1 MSTPFLSDSDVATMR
16 ALLEVDLLDDIYL
29 KNNLLSWFPKGPG
42 EGNVWQVPIR
52 IAGTTQH
59 GADDVAGI
67 AGVSGVRPKFNDFL
81 FNWFPTYGFAEV
93 PMTSIALSAKKD
105 TGAIPLLVDAVR
117 DARKSCA
124 RDVELALAGDGY
136 GTRGVIK
143 SNSNTSGVIWVLTL
157 TNISDSMPIN
167 IGDSLVSNAT
177 ATTTSLDTGSFT
189 VTGVD
194 RDAGTITGNAIGGWT
209 PTNTHLLYLSLD
221 KLTSVGI
228 GNPSKFFGL
237 GAFLPTTSRTGTFA
251 NVDRSQDPQN
261 LAGCYL
267 AASSNS
273 IRAGIN
279 AMIAKILPKADA
291 DPTQLFMSANTLM
304 ALMNELNNS
313 VRYQDTTI
321 EATVNFEGISFS
333 TTMGKAKAAF
343 AIGIP
348 DNLIYVLTRDSWLYG
363 SPIEGDVVQSATN
376 FGKDYV
382 DSYNKVAAQVRQW
395 SFGALRCNAPG
406 LNGVILLS

>member
-1 MSTPFLSDSDVATMR
+1 MR
-16 ALLEVDLLDDIYL
+16 DLLEVDLLDDIYL

-42 EGNVWQVPIR
+42 EGDVWKVPLR

-59 GADDVAGI
+59 GADDVNGI
-67 AGVSGVRPKFNDFL
+67 AGVSGVRPVFNNFII
-81 FNWFPTYGFAEV
+81 NWMPTYGFAEV
-93 PMTSIALSAKKD
+93 PMTSIALSQNKD
-105 TGAIPLLVDAVR
+105 TGAVPLLVDAVR

-143 SNSNTSGVIWVLTL
+143 SNTNPSGVIYVLTL
-157 TNISDSMPIN
+157 TNISDAMPIN
-167 IGDSLVSNAT
+167 IGDSLVSNAST
-177 ATTTSLDTGSFT
+177 TTTSLDTGSFT

-209 PTNTHLLYLSLD
+209 PTNTHNLYLSLD

-237 GAFLPTTSRTGTFA
+237 SGFLPTNSTARTATFA

-267 AASSNS
+267 TASSTA

-279 AMIAKILPKADA
+279 AMIAKILPKQDA
-291 DPTQLFMSANTLM
+291 NPSQLFMSANTMM

-313 VRYQDTTI
+313 VRYT
-321 EATVNFEGISFS
+321 EVEVEGTVNFEGIQFS
-333 TTMGKAKAAF
+333 TTMGKAKASF

-363 SPIEGDVVQSATN
+363 SPISGDVVQSATN

-406 LNGVILLS
+406 LNGVILLT